1 LKPVLNSANHLRRSL
16 AISPA
21 DEIRVKSWW
30 ELSLFSSPE
39 EVSSVS
45 SVSSDH
51 FEELGGAQETQ
62 EETGKNLTSLPE
74 RHKAPSFAP
83 WHPVALG
90 IHAEHPD
97 WYPHQIALHLGQG
110 FERINGR
117 VVKAL
122 LDARQ

>member
-1 LKPVLNSANHLRRSL
+1 L

-83 WHPVALG
+83 G
-90 IHAEHPD
+90 I
-97 WYPHQIALHLGQG
+97 
-110 FERINGR
+110 R
-117 VVKAL
+117 
-122 LDARQ
+122 